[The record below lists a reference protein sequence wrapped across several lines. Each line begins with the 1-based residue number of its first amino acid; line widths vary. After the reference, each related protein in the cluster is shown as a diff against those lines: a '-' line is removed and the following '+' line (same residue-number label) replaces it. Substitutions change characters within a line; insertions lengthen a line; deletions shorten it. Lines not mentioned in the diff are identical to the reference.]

1 MLDSSY
7 RYSRWDG
14 TQDVFD
20 MDAEELM
27 DQLSGELL
35 NHGDVWK
42 ALRDLMR
49 KGAQDRQGER
59 VPGLRD
65 LLGPAQGP
73 APPAPPAVQ
82 HGLRRGRH
90 QGTP

>member
-27 DQLSGELL
+27 DRL
-35 NHGDVWK
+35 
-42 ALRDLMR
+42 
-49 KGAQDRQGER
+49 
-59 VPGLRD
+59 
-65 LLGPAQGP
+65 
-73 APPAPPAVQ
+73 
-82 HGLRRGRH
+82 
-90 QGTP
+90 